1 MRRYRGMLLSLLLL
15 GIGLF
20 LCTVFNPNLGI
31 ESEAVAIDLDAQRHL
46 VTRIYTP
53 KTTPTPQPVMILCHG
68 MNNSKE
74 MMAPL
79 AVELA
84 RHGIAAIAF
93 DFGGF
98 GESYQLPA
106 QLKSLDN
113 LEASTLADAQAVLAF
128 VRRHPE
134 RFDPSRIGIGGHSMG
149 GNTALKLARMEPNTA
164 LSRKFVGLDKQGEQ
178 RKQRGRGGENRAYPS
193 SIGMESQLRA
203 TVVLSIGGE
212 ATPTTPANLFFGV
225 GAYEQLNP
233 PQKLRLMLKQATE
246 SNSNCLNGDICGDFR
261 AGTAR
266 QLFVSPTTDH
276 VTAPY
281 DPRLIRQVVNWTQRA
296 LDVSVRSNRVKY
308 PQLRLRQAGEQ
319 GEKDFYLFAN
329 YGQLSGSDISEQPL
343 AIPWFIFGAILTF
356 SGGIAFAVYLLLQTN
371 QPSLLMGVQIAVLWG
386 LGASRLMPTEA
397 VSNVMLFCLFLQ
409 LCSNYARRYPEKFIP
424 GVRVVSLYSLLFLG
438 AVVLPALLLGIREIL
453 LTPAYLAYIP
463 QFLLQWGFFLFY
475 NYAQAVKLALFSAY
489 TFALNPSWLFWLL
502 VLLEL
507 ILPGVT
513 LTVIEGSG
521 RWLVRWL
528 RSPFR
533 LGVGK
538 FYRQEAGVLA
548 GLLILLGIILYR
560 RSADGFLSVAMGMG
574 ILALKLF
581 GLLAL
586 LPLLVIVFS
595 LRSPWF
601 RRLESWLVGSQLY

>member
-31 ESEAVAIDLDAQRHL
+31 ESEAVAIDLDAQRYL

-53 KTTPTPQPVMILCHG
+53 KTTPKPQPVMILCHG

-212 ATPTTPANLFFGV
+212 ATPTTPANLFLGV

-233 PQKLRLMLKQATE
+233 PQELRLMLKQATE

-261 AGTAR
+261 AGNAR
-266 QLFVSPTTDH
+266 QLFISPTTDH

-296 LDVSVRSNRVKY
+296 LDVPVRSDRVKY
-308 PQLRLRQAGEQ
+308 
-319 GEKDFYLFAN
+319 
-329 YGQLSGSDISEQPL
+329 S
-343 AIPWFIFGAILTF
+343 IPWFIFGEILTF
-356 SGGIAFAVYLLLQTN
+356 SGGIALGVYLLLQTN
-371 QPSLLMGVQIAVLWG
+371 QPSLLIGVQIAVLWG

-424 GVRVVSLYSLLFLG
+424 GVRVASLYSLLFLG

-489 TFALNPSWLFWLL
+489 TFALNPSWLFFLL

-533 LGVGK
+533 LGISK

-548 GLLILLGIILYR
+548 GLLILLGVILYR

-586 LPLLVIVFS
+586 LPLLVILFS
-595 LRSPWF
+595 LRSLWF

>member
-20 LCTVFNPNLGI
+20 LCIVFNPTLGI
-31 ESEAVAIDLDAQRHL
+31 EFEAIAINLNAQRHL
-46 VTRIYTP
+46 VSRIYTP

-68 MNNSKE
+68 INNSKE

-113 LEASTLADAQAVLAF
+113 LEANTLADAQAVLAF

-149 GNTALKLARMEPNTA
+149 GNTALKLARMEP
-164 LSRKFVGLDKQGEQ
+164 
-178 RKQRGRGGENRAYPS
+178 
-193 SIGMESQLRA
+193 QLRA
-203 TVVLSIGGE
+203 TVLFSISGE
-212 ATPTTPANLFFGV
+212 ATPTIPANLFLGV

-233 PQKLRLMLKQATE
+233 PQELRLMLKQATE
-246 SNSNCLNGDICGDFR
+246 SNSNCLNGNICGDFR

-266 QLFVSPTTDH
+266 QLFISPTTDH

-281 DPRLIRQVVNWTQRA
+281 DPRLIQQVVNWTQRA
-296 LDVSVRSNRVKY
+296 LDVPVISNRVK
-308 PQLRLRQAGEQ
+308 
-319 GEKDFYLFAN
+319 
-329 YGQLSGSDISEQPL
+329 SGSDISGQPL

-356 SGGIAFAVYLLLQTN
+356 SGGIAFGVYLLLQTN
-371 QPSLLMGVQIAVLWG
+371 QPSWLMGVQIAVLWG
-386 LGASRLMPTEA
+386 LGASRLMSTDA
-397 VSNVMLFCLFLQ
+397 VSNLMLFCLFLQ
-409 LCSNYARRYPEKFIP
+409 LCSNYARRYPEKVIR
-424 GVRVVSLYSLLFLG
+424 GVRVASLYSLLFLG
-438 AVVLPALLLGIREIL
+438 AFVLPALLLGIREIM
-453 LTPAYLAYIP
+453 LTPAYLVYIP

-475 NYAQAVKLALFSAY
+475 NYAQTVKLALFSAY
-489 TFALNPSWLFWLL
+489 TFALTPSWLFWLL

-513 LTVIEGSG
+513 LTVIDRSG

-533 LGVGK
+533 LGIGK
-538 FYRQEAGVLA
+538 FYRQDAGVLA
-548 GLLILLGIILYR
+548 GLLILLGIILYL
-560 RSADGFLSVAMGMG
+560 RSADRFLSVAMSMG

-601 RRLESWLVGSQLY
+601 RRLESWLGVA

>member
-20 LCTVFNPNLGI
+20 LCTVFNPNLDI

-106 QLKSLDN
+106 KLKSLDN

-134 RFDPSRIGIGGHSMG
+134 RFDPNRIGIGGHSMG

-261 AGTAR
+261 TGTAR
-266 QLFVSPTTDH
+266 QLFISPTTDH

-281 DPRLIRQVVNWTQRA
+281 DPRLIRQVVNWTQQA
-296 LDVSVRSNRVKY
+296 LDVSVRSDRVKY
-308 PQLRLRQAGEQ
+308 
-319 GEKDFYLFAN
+319 
-329 YGQLSGSDISEQPL
+329 S
-343 AIPWFIFGAILTF
+343 IPWFIFGALLTF
-356 SGGIAFAVYLLLQTN
+356 SGGIALGVYLLLQTN
-371 QPSLLMGVQIAVLWG
+371 QPSLLIGVQIAVLWG

-424 GVRVVSLYSLLFLG
+424 GVRVASLYSLLFLG
-438 AVVLPALLLGIREIL
+438 AVVLPALLLGIREIML
-453 LTPAYLAYIP
+453 KPAYIAYIP

-489 TFALNPSWLFWLL
+489 TFALNPSWLFLLL

-533 LGVGK
+533 LGFGK

-586 LPLLVIVFS
+586 LPLLVILFS
-595 LRSPWF
+595 LRSLWF

>member
-106 QLKSLDN
+106 QLKSFDN

-149 GNTALKLARMEPNTA
+149 GNTALKLARME
-164 LSRKFVGLDKQGEQ
+164 
-178 RKQRGRGGENRAYPS
+178 
-193 SIGMESQLRA
+193 SQLRA
-203 TVVLSIGGE
+203 TVVLSISGE
-212 ATPTTPANLFFGV
+212 ATPTTPANLFLGV

-281 DPRLIRQVVNWTQRA
+281 DPRLIRQVVNWTQQA
-296 LDVSVRSNRVKY
+296 LDVSVRSDRVKY
-308 PQLRLRQAGEQ
+308 
-319 GEKDFYLFAN
+319 
-329 YGQLSGSDISEQPL
+329 S
-343 AIPWFIFGAILTF
+343 IPWFIFGALLTF
-356 SGGIAFAVYLLLQTN
+356 SGGIALGVYLLLQTN
-371 QPSLLMGVQIAVLWG
+371 QPSLLIGVQIAVLWG

-409 LCSNYARRYPEKFIP
+409 LCSNYARRYPEKVIP
-424 GVRVVSLYSLLFLG
+424 GVRVASLYSLLFLG
-438 AVVLPALLLGIREIL
+438 AVVLPALLLGIREIML
-453 LTPAYLAYIP
+453 KPAYIAYIP

-475 NYAQAVKLALFSAY
+475 NYAQAVKLAFFSAY
-489 TFALNPSWLFWLL
+489 TFALNPSWLFLLL

-521 RWLVRWL
+521 RWLVRWV

-548 GLLILLGIILYR
+548 GLLILLGIIFYR

-586 LPLLVIVFS
+586 LPLLVILFS

>member
-149 GNTALKLARMEPNTA
+149 GNTALKLARME
-164 LSRKFVGLDKQGEQ
+164 
-178 RKQRGRGGENRAYPS
+178 
-193 SIGMESQLRA
+193 SQLRA

-261 AGTAR
+261 TGTAR
-266 QLFVSPTTDH
+266 QLFISPTTDH

-308 PQLRLRQAGEQ
+308 
-319 GEKDFYLFAN
+319 
-329 YGQLSGSDISEQPL
+329 S
-343 AIPWFIFGAILTF
+343 IPWFIFGEILTF
-356 SGGIAFAVYLLLQTN
+356 SGGIALGVYLLLQTN
-371 QPSLLMGVQIAVLWG
+371 QSSLLMGVQIAVLWG

-409 LCSNYARRYPEKFIP
+409 LCSNYARRYPEKVIP
-424 GVRVVSLYSLLFLG
+424 GVRVASLYSLLFLG

-453 LTPAYLAYIP
+453 LKSAYIAYIP

-475 NYAQAVKLALFSAY
+475 NYAQVVKLALFSAY
-489 TFALNPSWLFWLL
+489 TFALNPSWLFWFL

-513 LTVIEGSG
+513 LAVIEGSG
-521 RWLVRWL
+521 RWLVRWV

-548 GLLILLGIILYR
+548 GLLILLGIIFYR
-560 RSADGFLSVAMGMG
+560 RAADGFLSVAMGMG

-586 LPLLVIVFS
+586 LPLLVILFS
-595 LRSPWF
+595 LRSLWF